1 MHYPRFLCRW
11 ISTPSADAKRNAM
24 KLATLRRPDGSLTT
38 AVVVDDEIVDLSVAA
53 PDVPGEMS
61 ALLAAGPEALARARD
76 AGAGSAGRGPLD
88 LAALAAP
95 VQRPGKFLAVGLN
108 YADHIAESGAPT
120 PEYPTVFAKTSSCV
134 NGPFDDVLRP
144 AISVELDY
152 EGELGFVIGTR
163 CRHVPRDRAHEVIA
177 GYVIV
182 DDFTVRDIQFRS
194 GQWTLGKSFDTHGVI
209 GPWIVTG
216 DELADPHSLPIR
228 TLVNGEQRQSSN
240 TSNLIFDCFAQIEI
254 ISSICTLEPGDVV
267 ATGTPGGVGKAL
279 GKLLVPGDVVRVEI
293 DGIGAIENRVVQEQ
307 LPADAGVAS
316 VSVGA

>member
-1 MHYPRFLCRW
+1 
-11 ISTPSADAKRNAM
+11 M

-61 ALLAAGPEALARARD
+61 ALLASGPEALARVQD
-76 AGAGSAGRGPLD
+76 AATGSAGRGPLD
-88 LAALAAP
+88 RAALAAP

-120 PEYPTVFAKTSSCV
+120 PEYPTVFAKASSCV

-144 AISVELDY
+144 AISDELDY

-216 DELADPHSLPIR
+216 DELGDPHSLPIR
-228 TLVNGEQRQSSN
+228 TLVNEEQRQSSN

>member
-1 MHYPRFLCRW
+1 
-11 ISTPSADAKRNAM
+11 M

-61 ALLAAGPEALARARD
+61 ALLAAGPEALARVRD
-76 AGAGSAGRGPLD
+76 AAAGSAGREPLD
-88 LAALAAP
+88 PAALAAP

-144 AISVELDY
+144 AISDELDY

-182 DDFTVRDIQFRS
+182 DDFTVRDIQHRS

-216 DELADPHSLPIR
+216 DELGDPHSLPIR
-228 TLVNGEQRQSSN
+228 TLVNGELRQSSN

>member
-1 MHYPRFLCRW
+1 
-11 ISTPSADAKRNAM
+11 M

-38 AVVVDDEIVDLSVAA
+38 AVVVDDEVVDLSVAA
-53 PDVPGEMS
+53 PDLPGEMS
-61 ALLAAGPEALARARD
+61 ALLAEGPAALARARD
-76 AGAGSAGRGPLD
+76 AAAGDVGRGPLD
-88 LAALAAP
+88 LTALAAP

-144 AISVELDY
+144 AISDELDY

-182 DDFTVRDIQFRS
+182 DDFTVRDIQHRS

-216 DELADPHSLPIR
+216 DELDPRSLPIR
-228 TLVNGEQRQSSN
+228 TLVNGQLRQSSD
-240 TSNLIFDCFAQIEI
+240 TSNLIFDCYAQIEI
-254 ISSICTLEPGDVV
+254 MSSICTLEPGDVV

-307 LPADAGVAS
+307 LPADAGVAP
-316 VSVGA
+316 VAVGA

>member
-1 MHYPRFLCRW
+1 
-11 ISTPSADAKRNAM
+11 M

-38 AVVVDDEIVDLSVAA
+38 AVVVGDEIVDLSVAA
-53 PDVPGEMS
+53 PDAPGEMS
-61 ALLAAGPEALARARD
+61 ALLAAGPAALARVREA
-76 AGAGSAGRGPLD
+76 AAGSAGREPLD
-88 LAALAAP
+88 RAALAAP

-144 AISVELDY
+144 AISDELDY

-163 CRHVPRDRAHEVIA
+163 CRHVPRDLAHEVIA

-182 DDFTVRDIQFRS
+182 DDFTVRDIQHRS

-228 TLVNGEQRQSSN
+228 TLVNGELRQSSD

-254 ISSICTLEPGDVV
+254 ISGICTLEPGDVV

>member
-1 MHYPRFLCRW
+1 
-11 ISTPSADAKRNAM
+11 
-24 KLATLRRPDGSLTT
+24 
-38 AVVVDDEIVDLSVAA
+38 
-53 PDVPGEMS
+53 MS
-61 ALLAAGPEALARARD
+61 ALVAAGPEALARARD

-144 AISVELDY
+144 AISDELDY

>member
-1 MHYPRFLCRW
+1 
-11 ISTPSADAKRNAM
+11 M

-144 AISVELDY
+144 AISDELDY

>member
-1 MHYPRFLCRW
+1 
-11 ISTPSADAKRNAM
+11 M

-61 ALLAAGPEALARARD
+61 AMLASGPEALARVQD
-76 AGAGSAGRGPLD
+76 AATGSAGRGPLD
-88 LAALAAP
+88 RAALAAP

-120 PEYPTVFAKTSSCV
+120 PEYPTVFAKASSCV

-144 AISVELDY
+144 AISDELDY

-216 DELADPHSLPIR
+216 DELGDPHSLPIR
-228 TLVNGEQRQSSN
+228 TLVNEEQRQSSN

>member
-1 MHYPRFLCRW
+1 
-11 ISTPSADAKRNAM
+11 M

-38 AVVVDDEIVDLSVAA
+38 AVVVGDEIVDLSVAA
-53 PDVPGEMS
+53 PDAPGEMS
-61 ALLAAGPEALARARD
+61 ALLAAGPAALARVREA
-76 AGAGSAGRGPLD
+76 AAGSAGREPLD
-88 LAALAAP
+88 RAALAAP

-144 AISVELDY
+144 AISDELDY

-163 CRHVPRDRAHEVIA
+163 CRHVPRDLAHEVIA

-182 DDFTVRDIQFRS
+182 DDFTVRDIQHRS

-216 DELADPHSLPIR
+216 DELGDPHSLPIR
-228 TLVNGEQRQSSN
+228 TLVNGELRQSSD

-254 ISSICTLEPGDVV
+254 ISGICTLEPGDVV

>member
-1 MHYPRFLCRW
+1 
-11 ISTPSADAKRNAM
+11 M

-38 AVVVDDEIVDLSVAA
+38 AVVVGDEVIDVSIAA
-53 PDVPGEMS
+53 RDVPTEMS
-61 ALLAAGPEALARARD
+61 TLLAAGPEALARLREA
-76 AGAGSAGRGPLD
+76 ATGSAGRAPLD

-95 VQRPGKFLAVGLN
+95 VPRPGKFLAVGLN

-120 PEYPTVFAKTSSCV
+120 PDYPTVFAKASSCV
-134 NGPFDDVLRP
+134 NGPYDDVLRP
-144 AISVELDY
+144 AISDELDY

-163 CRHVPRDRAHEVIA
+163 CRHVTRDRAHEVIA

-182 DDFTVRDIQFRS
+182 DDFTVRDIQHRS

-216 DELADPHSLPIR
+216 DELDPHTLPIR
-228 TLVNGEQRQSSN
+228 TLVNGEVRQSSN
-240 TSNLIFDCFAQIEI
+240 TSNLIFDCFAQVEI
-254 ISSICTLEPGDVV
+254 ISSICTLDPGDVI

-307 LPADAGVAS
+307 LPADAAKAPPSGAADHPIAS
-316 VSVGA
+316 IAVRT

>member
-1 MHYPRFLCRW
+1 
-11 ISTPSADAKRNAM
+11 M

-38 AVVVDDEIVDLSVAA
+38 AVVVGDEIVDLSVAA
-53 PDVPGEMS
+53 PDAPGEMS
-61 ALLAAGPEALARARD
+61 ALLAAGPAALARVRD
-76 AGAGSAGRGPLD
+76 AAAGSAGREPLD
-88 LAALAAP
+88 RAALAAP

-144 AISVELDY
+144 AISDELDY

-163 CRHVPRDRAHEVIA
+163 CRHVPRDLAHEVIA

-182 DDFTVRDIQFRS
+182 DDFTVRDIQHRS

-216 DELADPHSLPIR
+216 DELGDPHSLPIR
-228 TLVNGEQRQSSN
+228 TLVNGELRQSSD

-254 ISSICTLEPGDVV
+254 ISGICTLEPGDVV

>member
-1 MHYPRFLCRW
+1 
-11 ISTPSADAKRNAM
+11 M

-53 PDVPGEMS
+53 PHVPGEMS
-61 ALLAAGPEALARARD
+61 ALLAAGPEALARVREA
-76 AGAGSAGRGPLD
+76 AAGSTGRVALD
-88 LAALAAP
+88 RAALAAP

-134 NGPFDDVLRP
+134 NGPYDDVLRP
-144 AISVELDY
+144 AISDALDY

-177 GYVIV
+177 GYLIV
-182 DDFTVRDIQFRS
+182 DDFKVRDIQHRS

-216 DELADPHSLPIR
+216 DELGDPHSLPIR
-228 TLVNGEQRQSSN
+228 TFVNGELRQSSN

-267 ATGTPGGVGKAL
+267 ATGTPGGVGMAI

-293 DGIGAIENRVVQEQ
+293 DGIGATENRVVQEE

>member
-1 MHYPRFLCRW
+1 
-11 ISTPSADAKRNAM
+11 M

-38 AVVVDDEIVDLSVAA
+38 AVVVADEIVDLSVAV
-53 PDVPGEMS
+53 PDVPSEMS
-61 ALLAAGPEALARARD
+61 ALLAAGPAALARARD
-76 AGAGSAGRGPLD
+76 AAAGPAGREPLD
-88 LAALAAP
+88 LGALAAP

-144 AISVELDY
+144 AISDELDY

-182 DDFTVRDIQFRS
+182 DDFTVRDIQHRS

-216 DELADPHSLPIR
+216 DELGDPHSLPIR
-228 TLVNGEQRQSSN
+228 TLVNGELRQSSN

-293 DGIGAIENRVVQEQ
+293 DGIGTIENRVVQEQ

-316 VSVGA
+316 VSVRA